1 MTIQD
6 FYDTLDTEFQK
17 VIDDNPHDQ
26 RLQKDKQNIKSYA
39 FMIWFMRF
47 YGRRTIHNQYITDG
61 DDDTSCDII
70 FSNLD
75 AFGKTVFYVVQAKW
89 NNRKNAT
96 SKFSGETFR
105 ATLADF
111 ELVLTG
117 QKQVSRNENFARK
130 YEELRK
136 HIEQNGDVKFIY
148 LTLCQTNPSVADNI
162 EAFRRSTNHDLEVID
177 IERLK
182 RDFIE
187 VNYKKNQPENPLEY
201 DYNPEIETIDLEIEQ
216 VDIEKNYLKVEA
228 PFIAYTFLVRV
239 KTVHDLFAKYGFK
252 LFFRNIR
259 NPLIASQYNRQIEQT
274 LKDSPSF
281 FMYFNNGI
289 TAISSLPPRKI
300 NATAKQITM
309 TGLQIINGAQTVYS
323 IYQAYK
329 NAKNGEKNIMND
341 NALVR
346 FTLIQSG
353 NRDFELDVARYTNQ
367 QNPTEPRDFWAYD
380 EVQMRLQ
387 NESFRT
393 NYWYEI
399 RRGEFRET
407 PNKGVEVVSNEV
419 FAKAYTGFVLKREA
433 NENVFFISREKDEN
447 GLYESIFNADTTFD
461 NMLLAYRM
469 NQFLEVETYSRYN
482 DSLVI
487 MRILL
492 EKIYPTHFNAH
503 VNLILKENPQLLVR
517 LVAFIDIE
525 QIKILEKN
533 VTLRNYSSTFKDVK
547 AYFEKLPFSAKDLE
561 NENLDDYD
569 FPLPF

>member
-117 QKQVSRNENFARK
+117 QKQVLRNENFARK

-136 HIEQNGDVKFIY
+136 HIEQNGDIKFIY

-162 EAFRRSTNHDLEVID
+162 EAFKRATHHDVEIID

-187 VNYKKNQPENPLEY
+187 VRYKHIQPENPLEY
-201 DYNPEIETIDLEIEQ
+201 DYNPEEEAIDLAIEQ
-216 VDIEKNYLKVEA
+216 LETDKNYVQIQA
-228 PFIAYTFLVRV
+228 PF
-239 KTVHDLFAKYGFK
+239 KTYMLLIRPKTIHDLFAKYGFK

-259 NPLIASQYNRQIEQT
+259 NPLIASQ
-274 LKDSPSF
+274 
-281 FMYFNNGI
+281 
-289 TAISSLPPRKI
+289 
-300 NATAKQITM
+300 
-309 TGLQIINGAQTVYS
+309 
-323 IYQAYK
+323 
-329 NAKNGEKNIMND
+329 
-341 NALVR
+341 
-346 FTLIQSG
+346 
-353 NRDFELDVARYTNQ
+353 
-367 QNPTEPRDFWAYD
+367 
-380 EVQMRLQ
+380 
-387 NESFRT
+387 
-393 NYWYEI
+393 
-399 RRGEFRET
+399 
-407 PNKGVEVVSNEV
+407 
-419 FAKAYTGFVLKREA
+419 
-433 NENVFFISREKDEN
+433 
-447 GLYESIFNADTTFD
+447 
-461 NMLLAYRM
+461 
-469 NQFLEVETYSRYN
+469 
-482 DSLVI
+482 
-487 MRILL
+487 
-492 EKIYPTHFNAH
+492 
-503 VNLILKENPQLLVR
+503 
-517 LVAFIDIE
+517 
-525 QIKILEKN
+525 
-533 VTLRNYSSTFKDVK
+533 
-547 AYFEKLPFSAKDLE
+547 
-561 NENLDDYD
+561 
-569 FPLPF
+569 